1 MRIALDA
8 MGSDNAPAPELIGM
22 KLSLEDFPDL
32 EIMLVGNEK
41 ILRRYDLPE
50 NDNRWSIFN
59 AEQII
64 EMHESPSLAL
74 KSKDNSSIAQAI
86 KLHKDNKVSA
96 VVSAGNTGAIMAF
109 AMTILGTVSGVDRP
123 ALAAIFPS
131 LQGSSLIID
140 IGANVNVKPTN
151 LLQFGIMGTIVAG
164 YLFNKP
170 NPTVGLLN
178 IGKEENKGTETIQS
192 AYRLLKQSGLNFI
205 GNIEGQDIF
214 KGNCDVI
221 VCDGFVGNIL
231 LKFGEGFVE
240 SIKTVL
246 AELGT
251 EYRVRKWLSKP
262 LMGKFIDRLDYEEY
276 GGALLLGVNGTIII
290 AHGRSTEKALKNA
303 IKTAYEA
310 VQKKISEHIAD
321 KFKA

>member
-8 MGSDNAPAPELIGM
+8 MGSDNAPRPELDGM
-22 KLSLEDFPDL
+22 KLSLEDFNDL
-32 EIMLVGNEK
+32 EIILVGQK
-41 ILRRYDLPE
+41 SILRQYDLPA
-50 NDNRWSIFN
+50 NNRWEIFN
-59 AEQII
+59 AEQVVG
-64 EMHESPSLAL
+64 MHESASSAL
-74 KSKDNSSIAQAI
+74 KSKNNSSIAQAI
-86 KLHKDNKVSA
+86 KLLKENKASA

-109 AMTILGTVSGVDRP
+109 AMAILGTISGIDRP
-123 ALAAIFPS
+123 ALAAIFPT

-140 IGANVNVKPTN
+140 IGANINVRPIN
-151 LLQFGIMGTIVAG
+151 LYQFSVMGTIVAG

-178 IGKEENKGTETIQS
+178 IGKEENKGTETVQS
-192 AYRLLKQSGLNFI
+192 AYQLLNQSELNFI

-240 SIKTVL
+240 SIKNVL
-246 AELGT
+246 EVLGA
-251 EYRVRKWLSKP
+251 EYRIRTWLSKP
-262 LMGKFIDRLDYEEY
+262 LMGKFLDRLDYEEY
-276 GGALLLGVNGTIII
+276 GGALLLGINGTIII
-290 AHGRSTEKALKNA
+290 GHGRSSAKALKNA
-303 IKTAYEA
+303 IRTAYES
-310 VQKKISEHIAD
+310 VQKRISEHIAE